1 MIGRDSADIQIE
13 KEDGEMTAISPVSKS
28 DAGEDLK
35 KIYAG
40 LEEKFKFIPQ
50 FFGVMGHRPGVL
62 ANVLALNGSVM
73 GEGSVDAKYKEL
85 AYLKTSR
92 INACHY

>member
-13 KEDGEMTAISPVSKS
+13 KEDGEMTAISPVSKA
-28 DAGEDLK
+28 DAGGDLK
-35 KIYAG
+35 QIYAG
-40 LEEKFKFIPQ
+40 LEEKFKFIPN